1 MSTDSIQLSKVTSK
15 GQTTIPVEIR
25 RHLGIEPGSR
35 VAFAIEGEQ
44 VVLRRF
50 APGDPAFQALA
61 NDAFEDWAHP
71 EADKAFDGF

>member
-1 MSTDSIQLSKVTSK
+1 MPDDSVQLSKVTSK

-25 RHLGIEPGSR
+25 RYLGLDVGSR
-35 VAFAIEGEQ
+35 VAFFIENDQ

-50 APGDPAFQALA
+50 APGDAAFQALT
-61 NDAFEDWAHP
+61 DDTFEDWSHP